1 MQISG
6 LQEISLST
14 EVTENPSWLKNR
26 PTTPEPENKSNALP
40 PRFDVRSLILSLK
53 KLGNATV
60 LLGNANEFL
69 GNSTGLLGNELLGN
83 AQWEEMLMN
92 Y

>member
-1 MQISG
+1 MLNSTYTEQFVNGYFRNTTG
-6 LQEISLST
+6 LLGQTIELL
-14 EVTENPSWLKNR
+14 V
-26 PTTPEPENKSNALP
+26 NATVLLGN
-40 PRFDVRSLILSLK
+40 VNEL
-53 KLGNATV
+53 LGNATV